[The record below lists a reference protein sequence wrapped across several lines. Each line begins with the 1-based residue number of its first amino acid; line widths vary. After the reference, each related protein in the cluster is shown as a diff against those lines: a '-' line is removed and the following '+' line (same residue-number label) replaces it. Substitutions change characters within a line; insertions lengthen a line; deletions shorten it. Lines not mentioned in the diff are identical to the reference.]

1 MHNSIALHRHCI
13 NASGKPL
20 LRKSIR
26 CPPPAKSKKE
36 MISSERER
44 ERVVPLEVA
53 QIGPW
58 KYSAEGQRNGEQ
70 LPPVDIQLVYGA
82 GNTSSLFLVVRHHVM
97 NSGVLGEEAAVSGHG
112 TYQYHIKSVSA
123 ADLSL
128 VKSAGRMVARL
139 LLETDEKITRHFQ
152 PSPTCGEGDGEW
164 DSTSDGEPE
173 RETDLDIRIV
183 RLTTSVDKMGHLA
196 EILTFPCEETDSEQQ
211 GGGESGHDAKPSF
224 VLIESLPLWALYVPW
239 KIYSRRVRLFL
250 QYMLLLYTLLSVM
263 WALWQLYHHVAII
276 QVLVQPVIIALQ
288 YYLSSM
294 LEFLDWLFAIFTV
307 WWHTLLSPLNVL
319 RGLFLTPVFH
329 LFGSIGRLFHPL
341 YRFAPVFGRLFS
353 ALSSALHNATTH
365 LSAVFQILSKPLSSI
380 WGHFSK
386 VQAVMFHILL
396 KPLNSVARHLS
407 KLQVLF
413 RPLRD
418 VWAHTDKARAVI
430 KPGWLK
436 WAVNLIVS
444 GLKVIKSIFLRV
456 RWMVRVKSVVRG
468 LLLLLGYTLK
478 EKRTQTPS
486 KSRASSP
493 SLSPVSSPSLRHRH
507 NSTPLSCDLSTQ

>member
-1 MHNSIALHRHCI
+1 MTI
-13 NASGKPL
+13 
-20 LRKSIR
+20 
-26 CPPPAKSKKE
+26 
-36 MISSERER
+36 ERER
-44 ERVVPLEVA
+44 ERAVPLEVA

-58 KYSAEGQRNGEQ
+58 KYAAESQQNGRQ
-70 LPPVDIQLVYGA
+70 PVDIQLVYG
-82 GNTSSLFLVVRHHVM
+82 GNTPSLFLVVHVM
-97 NSGVLGEEAAVSGHG
+97 NGGFQSHGGAAVPGS
-112 TYQYHIKSVSA
+112 YQYHIKSVSA

-139 LLETDEKITRHFQ
+139 LLETDEKITCHFQ
-152 PSPTCGEGDGEW
+152 PSSLTSCDGGEENCGDDERDSER
-164 DSTSDGEPE
+164 DSTSD
-173 RETDLDIRIV
+173 RESKRESDLDIHIV
-183 RLTTSVDKMGHLA
+183 HLTTSVDKMGHLA
-196 EILTFPCEETDSEQQ
+196 EILTFPCEETDSLPITEQQ
-211 GGGESGHDAKPSF
+211 RGEGGGGGEAGHDVKPSF
-224 VLIESLPLWALYVPW
+224 VLIESLPSWALYVPW

-276 QVLVQPVIIALQ
+276 QVIVQPVIIALQ

-341 YRFAPVFGRLFS
+341 YRFAPIFGRLFS
-353 ALSSALHNATTH
+353 TLSSVLQNATTH
-365 LSAVFQILSKPLSSI
+365 LLAIFQVLSKPLSSV
-380 WGHFSK
+380 WRHFTK
-386 VQAVMFHILL
+386 VQAVVFHVLL
-396 KPLNSVARHLS
+396 KPLNSAARHLG
-407 KLQVLF
+407 KLQVLL

-418 VWAHTDKARAVI
+418 VWTHADKAQVVT
-430 KPGWLK
+430 KPAGWLK

-444 GLKVIKSIFLRV
+444 GCKLIKSIFLRV
-456 RWMVRVKSVVRG
+456 RWMVRVKSIVRG
-468 LLLLLGYTLK
+468 FLLLLGYTLK

-493 SLSPVSSPSLRHRH
+493 SLSPVSSQSLRQRH
-507 NSTPLSCDLSTQ
+507 NSTPMSLNLSTQ